1 MNRLR
6 TAIVLLMILAIAAVC
21 GCARRHMAS
30 MPAAPPQEPGRSE
43 ETAAAQPPEVP
54 KATVRVLVPCGL
66 ASSFRD
72 ISLQIPE
79 DMLDISFRTR
89 VLPVVEMTDKVLAEE
104 IGGDVFASLGY
115 KEIERLQE
123 AGKLVEGSVRNIA
136 RFRLALIAGRGNP
149 HGIARLEDLT
159 KPAVKHVT
167 MPPPHENSVGY
178 YTQGVLRKAGLWDK
192 LEPKLVYPEDSAQV
206 IKYMREGWA
215 DAAVVYDTCLI
226 ETYTPT
232 GDPKGTEGVVDK
244 IGMIDPA
251 LYPTMHAPAGI
262 LTTATDVD
270 AANRVIEY
278 LMSDRVAAITARYG
292 YLPAEEGGAPPE
304 TTAERAG
311 PR

>member
-1 MNRLR
+1 MKRMKS
-6 TAIVLLMILAIAAVC
+6 TIVLLMILAIAAVC
-21 GCARRHMAS
+21 GCGRRPVADTVTTS
-30 MPAAPPQEPGRSE
+30 RQEAGRLDGTAAPQSH
-43 ETAAAQPPEVP
+43 EVP
-54 KATVRVLVPCGL
+54 KAAVRVLVPCGL

-79 DMLDISFRTR
+79 DMPDISFRTR
-89 VLPVVEMTDKVLAEE
+89 VLPVVEMTDRVLAGE

-123 AGKLVEGSVRNIA
+123 AGRLVEGSVRNIA

-149 HGIARLEDLT
+149 LGITRLEDLT
-159 KPAVKHVT
+159 RPAVRHVT

-178 YTQGVLRKAGLWDK
+178 YTQDVLREAGLWST

-232 GDPKGTEGVVDK
+232 GDPKGTEGVVEK
-244 IGMIDPA
+244 IGMIDPS
-251 LYPTMHAPAGI
+251 LYPTMYAPACI

-292 YLPAEEGGAPPE
+292 YLPAEDGGASPE
-304 TTAERAG
+304 TTAGQAE